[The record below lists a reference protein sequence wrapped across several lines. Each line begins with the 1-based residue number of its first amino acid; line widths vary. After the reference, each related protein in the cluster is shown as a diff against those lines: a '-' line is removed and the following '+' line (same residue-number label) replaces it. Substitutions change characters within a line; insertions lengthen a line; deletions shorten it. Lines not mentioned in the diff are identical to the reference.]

1 MKIFTKLLSILTK
14 AIEVIIV
21 IFMAL
26 DVISMLI
33 QVVGRELGIAP
44 PWTEELSRYLMI
56 WIALLGAA
64 VIVRES
70 GHIGIDIFIG
80 LVKNRIAKQVIFAL
94 SYICTILV
102 GIIMLYYGIYV
113 TMQNFGQISPA
124 LRISFSWVYMSLP
137 ISGVLVV
144 IFSLEQWFLRF
155 KTIKER

>member
-1 MKIFTKLLSILTK
+1 MKTFTKLLNILTK
-14 AIEVIIV
+14 VIEVIIV

-44 PWTEELSRYLMI
+44 SWTEELSRYLMI
-56 WIALLGAA
+56 WIGLLGAA

-70 GHIGIDIFIG
+70 GHLGIDLFI
-80 LVKNRIAKQVIFAL
+80 NRIKNPIARQTVVAL
-94 SYICTILV
+94 SHICTILV

-113 TMQNFGQISPA
+113 TQQNFGQISPA
-124 LRISFSWVYMSLP
+124 LRIAFSWVYMSLP
-137 ISGVLVV
+137 ISGAL
-144 IFSLEQWFLRF
+144 IIAFSLEQWLLKF